1 MELAAWPLA
10 RADPAEARGMITF
23 MRYAVRTFLWNFL
36 VLWLSFTALLQIVD
50 LLGNSDEVLDRHPN
64 DVGAVVEYAIWRL
77 PELAVFLIPFS
88 VLMATLLSLA
98 KFERNNETM
107 ALKAAGAP
115 YYQILLTFLP
125 AVGLVAVLHF
135 VMTDQMVPRAID
147 HLMSRNLYVDKK
159 SKDDEDDR
167 RVWVQ
172 EGDTI
177 VEVGEVQEQGLV
189 LLNVRLYARDESG
202 NIFNERF
209 VKRAVFSIETRS
221 WALEGIV
228 ETRVVP
234 DRGTEVVNVPKA
246 TWETQL
252 GPQEFSELIER
263 PQAMTT
269 QRLWGFAASTQLGV
283 RPTYFYETWL
293 QKRIALPVSSIL
305 MILLAAPVALSF
317 GRRDRGVAS
326 GMAIG
331 FGLGF
336 LYFITEGLVLSLGE
350 SGAVPP
356 FFAAWLP
363 AMLFASIGGLWLI
376 RLEGF

>member
-1 MELAAWPLA
+1 MEPAALD
-10 RADPAEARGMITF
+10 RAFGAEAHRMITF
-23 MRYAVRTFLWNFL
+23 MRYVLRTFLWNFL
-36 VLWLSFTALLQIVD
+36 VLWISFTALLQIVD

-64 DVGAVVEYAIWRL
+64 DVAAVVEYSVWRL
-77 PELAVFLIPFS
+77 PELGVFLIPFS
-88 VLMATLLSLA
+88 VLMAALLSLA
-98 KFERNNETM
+98 KFERNNETL
-107 ALKAAGAP
+107 ALKSAGAP
-115 YYQILLTFLP
+115 YYQILLAFLP

-135 VMTDQMVPRAID
+135 ALTDQMVPRSIN
-147 HLMSRNLYVDKK
+147 HLMSENLYVDKK
-159 SKDDEDDR
+159 NKDEDDDR

-172 EGDTI
+172 EGNTI
-177 VEVGEVQEQGLV
+177 VEVGEVQEQGLM
-189 LLNVRLYARDESG
+189 LLNVRLYARDDLG
-202 NIFNERF
+202 NIVDQKFIE
-209 VKRAVFSIETRS
+209 RAVYDLEARQWTLTNIEETT
-221 WALEGIV
+221 IV
-228 ETRVVP
+228 V
-234 DRGTEVVNVPKA
+234 DRGTEIVSIPSEI
-246 TWETQL
+246 WSTQL

-269 QRLWGFAASTQLGV
+269 ERLWSFAASTQLGV

-336 LYFITEGLVLSLGE
+336 LYFITEGLALSLGE

-363 AMLFASIGGLWLI
+363 ALLFTSIGGLWLI

>member
-1 MELAAWPLA
+1 MQ
-10 RADPAEARGMITF
+10 D
-23 MRYAVRTFLWNFL
+23 N
-36 VLWLSFTALLQIVD
+36 LS
-50 LLGNSDEVLDRHPN
+50 
-64 DVGAVVEYAIWRL
+64 
-77 PELAVFLIPFS
+77 
-88 VLMATLLSLA
+88 
-98 KFERNNETM
+98 
-107 ALKAAGAP
+107 
-115 YYQILLTFLP
+115 
-125 AVGLVAVLHF
+125 
-135 VMTDQMVPRAID
+135 
-147 HLMSRNLYVDKK
+147 VDKK
-159 SKDDEDDR
+159 NKDDDDDK

-172 EGDTI
+172 EGNTV
-177 VEVGEVQEQGLV
+177 VEVGEVLEQGLI
-189 LLNVRLYARDESG
+189 LLNMRLYSRDEIG
-202 NIFNERF
+202 NITDQKFIERASYDLQT
-209 VKRAVFSIETRS
+209 RQWTLTNIE
-221 WALEGIV
+221 
-228 ETRVVP
+228 ETKIVP
-234 DRGTEVVNVPKA
+234 DRGTEVVA
-246 TWETQL
+246 TPTAIWNTQL

-269 QRLWGFAASTQLGV
+269 ERLWGFAASTQLGV

-363 AMLFASIGGLWLI
+363 ALLFASIGGLWLI

>member
-1 MELAAWPLA
+1 VPPPLD
-10 RADPAEARGMITF
+10 RIVPPEVRGMIIF
-23 MRYAVRTFLWNFL
+23 MRYALRTFLWNFF
-36 VLWLSFTALLQIVD
+36 VLWISFTSLLQIVD
-50 LLGNSDEVLDRHPN
+50 LLGNSDEVLDRHPG
-64 DVGAVVEYAIWRL
+64 DVSAIVEYAIWRL

-98 KFERNNETM
+98 KFERNNETL
-107 ALKAAGAP
+107 ALKSAGAP
-115 YYQILLTFLP
+115 YYQILLAFLP
-125 AVGLVAVLHF
+125 AVGLVAALHF
-135 VMTDQMVPRAID
+135 ALTDQLVPRSIN
-147 HLMSRNLYVDKK
+147 HLMQDNLYVDKK
-159 SKDDEDDR
+159 NKDDDDDK

-172 EGDTI
+172 EGNTV
-177 VEVGEVQEQGLV
+177 VEVGEVLDQGLV
-189 LLNVRLYARDESG
+189 LLNMWLYARDEIG
-202 NIFNERF
+202 NITDQKFVERASYDLQT
-209 VKRAVFSIETRS
+209 RQWTLTNIEETK
-221 WALEGIV
+221 IV
-228 ETRVVP
+228 A
-234 DRGTEVVNVPKA
+234 DRGTDVIAIPTAIWN
-246 TWETQL
+246 TQL

-263 PQAMTT
+263 PQAMSTE
-269 QRLWGFAASTQLGV
+269 RLWSFAASTQLGV

-363 AMLFASIGGLWLI
+363 ALLFASIGGLWLI

>member
-1 MELAAWPLA
+1 
-10 RADPAEARGMITF
+10 MIIF
-23 MRYAVRTFLWNFL
+23 MRYALRTFMWNFF
-36 VLWLSFTALLQIVD
+36 VLWISFTALLQIVD
-50 LLGNSDEVLDRHPN
+50 LLGNSDEILDRHPN
-64 DVGAVVEYAIWRL
+64 DAYAVLEYAIWRL

-98 KFERNNETM
+98 KFERNNETL
-107 ALKAAGAP
+107 ALKSAGAP
-115 YYQILLTFLP
+115 YYQILLGFLP
-125 AVGLVAVLHF
+125 AVGLVAALHF
-135 VMTDQMVPRAID
+135 ALTDQLVPRSIN
-147 HLMSRNLYVDKK
+147 HLMQGNLYVDKK
-159 SKDDEDDR
+159 NKDEDDDR

-172 EGDTI
+172 EGDTV
-177 VEVGEVQEQGLV
+177 VEVGEVLDQGLV
-189 LLNVRLYARDESG
+189 LLNMRLYVRDEIG
-202 NIFNERF
+202 NITDQKFVERATYD
-209 VKRAVFSIETRS
+209 VDARQWTLTNIE
-221 WALEGIV
+221 
-228 ETRVVP
+228 ETKVVA
-234 DRGTEVVNVPKA
+234 DLGTEVIAIPSE
-246 TWETQL
+246 TWNTQL

-269 QRLWGFAASTQLGV
+269 ERLWGFAASTQLGV

-363 AMLFASIGGLWLI
+363 ALLFASIGGLWLI

>member
-1 MELAAWPLA
+1 M
-10 RADPAEARGMITF
+10 MTF
-23 MRYAVRTFLWNFL
+23 TRYALRTFLWNFF
-36 VLWLSFTALLQIVD
+36 VLWISFTSLLQVVD
-50 LLGNSDEVLDRHPN
+50 LLNNSDEVLDRHPR
-64 DVGAVVEYAIWRL
+64 DAGAVIEYAIWRL

-88 VLMATLLSLA
+88 VLMAALLSLA
-98 KFERNNETM
+98 KFERSNETL
-107 ALKAAGAP
+107 ALKSAGAP

-125 AVGLVAVLHF
+125 AVGLVAALHF
-135 VMTDQMVPRAID
+135 VLTDQVVPRAIN
-147 HLMSRNLYVDKK
+147 HLMERDLYVDKK
-159 SKDDEDDR
+159 SKNDEDDQ

-172 EGDTI
+172 DGNMV
-177 VEVGEVQEQGLV
+177 VEVGQVEKQGLE
-189 LLNVRLYARDESG
+189 LFNMRLYSRDEIG
-202 NIFNERF
+202 NLIDQTF
-209 VKRAVFSIETRS
+209 VRHATFDVKTRK
-221 WALEGIV
+221 WTLEQV
-228 ETRVVP
+228 EDTKVIP
-234 DRGTEVVNVPKA
+234 GHPTEVTSIPTQ
-246 TWETQL
+246 TWDTKL

-269 QRLWGFAASTQLGV
+269 KRLWSFATSEQIGV

-293 QKRIALPVSSIL
+293 QKRVALPVGSIL

-317 GRRDRGVAS
+317 GRRDKGVAS

-336 LYFITEGLVLSLGE
+336 LYFITEGLVQSLGE

-363 AMLFASIGGLWLI
+363 ALLFASIGGLWLI

>member
-1 MELAAWPLA
+1 
-10 RADPAEARGMITF
+10 MIIF
-23 MRYAVRTFLWNFL
+23 MRYALRTFLWNFF
-36 VLWLSFTALLQIVD
+36 VLWISFTSLLQIVD
-50 LLGNSDEVLDRHPN
+50 LLGNSDEVLDRHPG
-64 DVGAVVEYAIWRL
+64 DVSAVVEYSLWRL

-98 KFERNNETM
+98 KFERNNETL
-107 ALKAAGAP
+107 ALKSAGAP
-115 YYQILLTFLP
+115 YYQVLLAFLP

-135 VMTDQMVPRAID
+135 VLTDQIVPRSIS
-147 HLMSRNLYVDKK
+147 HLMQDNLYVDKK
-159 SKDDEDDR
+159 NKDDDDDK

-172 EGDTI
+172 EGNTV
-177 VEVGEVQEQGLV
+177 VEVGEVLDQGLV
-189 LLNVRLYARDESG
+189 LLNMRLYARDERG
-202 NIFNERF
+202 NITDQKF
-209 VKRAVFSIETRS
+209 VRRATYDVTARQWTLTNIEQTK
-221 WALEGIV
+221 IV
-228 ETRVVP
+228 S
-234 DRGTEVVNVPKA
+234 DRGTDVIAIPTAVWN
-246 TWETQL
+246 TRL

-269 QRLWGFAASTQLGV
+269 ERLWDFAASTQLGV

-363 AMLFASIGGLWLI
+363 ALLFASIGGLWLI